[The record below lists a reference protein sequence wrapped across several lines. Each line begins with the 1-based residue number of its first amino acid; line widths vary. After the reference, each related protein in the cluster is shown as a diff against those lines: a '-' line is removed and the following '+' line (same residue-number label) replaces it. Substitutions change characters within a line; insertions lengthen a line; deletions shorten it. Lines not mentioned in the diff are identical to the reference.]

1 MSSKASSIE
10 PILYKNYRLR
20 EWTYGSQ
27 RKNEGR
33 DSRGVW
39 DGHVHT
45 AILEMDNLQWP
56 IVQHRELCSVVCGS
70 LDVRGVWERMDM
82 CICVAK
88 SLCCPPKTITILLI
102 SNTPMQNKKFKGK
115 K

>member
-10 PILYKNYRLR
+10 PICIKTTDLR

-33 DSRGVW
+33 DSQGVW

-45 AILEMDNLQWP
+45 AILEMDNQQWP
-56 IVQHRELCSVVCGS
+56 IVQHRELRSVICGS
-70 LDVRGVWERMDM
+70 LDARGVWERMDT

-88 SLCCPPKTITILLI
+88 SLCCPPDTITILLI